1 MKEETSMNKKTTNKK
16 YDNYFGSIIFNRT
29 LGHMSVHFHSKIKIN
44 PGDKLLLEGMQFNQS
59 AALKSSQRVI
69 KVPIMKAVNLKK
81 YNTEEEMKK
90 GKHD

>member
-1 MKEETSMNKKTTNKK
+1 MNKKTTNKK
-16 YDNYFGSIIFNRT
+16 YDNYFGSIIFNKT

-44 PGDKLLLEGMQFNQS
+44 PGDKLLLEGMQFDQRD
-59 AALKSSQRVI
+59 ALKSTQRCI

-90 GKHD
+90 GKHAKNNNI

>member
-1 MKEETSMNKKTTNKK
+1 MNKNTSNKK
-16 YDNYFGSIIFNRT
+16 YDIYFGSIIFNRT

-59 AALKSSQRVI
+59 AALKSSQNFI

-90 GKHD
+90 EKHD

>member
-1 MKEETSMNKKTTNKK
+1 MSKKATNKK

-29 LGHMSVHFHSKIKIN
+29 LGHMCVHFHSNIKIN
-44 PGDKLLLEGMQFNQS
+44 PGDKLLLEGIQFNQQG
-59 AALKSSQRVI
+59 ALKSSQSYF

-90 GKHD
+90 GKHV

>member
-1 MKEETSMNKKTTNKK
+1 MNKKVKNKK

-44 PGDKLLLEGMQFNQS
+44 PGDKLLLEGMQFDQG
-59 AALKSSQRVI
+59 AALKSSQNFI

-90 GKHD
+90 EKHD

>member
-1 MKEETSMNKKTTNKK
+1 MNKKTTNKK

-44 PGDKLLLEGMQFNQS
+44 PGDKLLLEGRQLNQG
-59 AALKSSQRVI
+59 AALKSSQNFI

-81 YNTEEEMKK
+81 YSTEGEMMK